1 MSHIMSKVHVYVTN
15 VGFPQ
20 PPSNTRHGMKSS
32 RRRTPPALLLTS
44 LYGLEKQ
51 ELTLTFHSSCTLETR
66 ELFLPLISFYG
77 GDSRPLRLFLC
88 ASTATTLVLHTG
100 TARWGRCLHLV
111 VREAK
116 AMVGHRSGSA
126 MVFRMLCHSFRVKL
140 RQLPVPLAN
149 GRGVR
154 R

>member
-1 MSHIMSKVHVYVTN
+1 MSHIMSKVHVYVAN

-77 GDSRPLRLFLC
+77 GDSRPLRLLY
-88 ASTATTLVLHTG
+88 
-100 TARWGRCLHLV
+100 
-111 VREAK
+111 
-116 AMVGHRSGSA
+116 
-126 MVFRMLCHSFRVKL
+126 
-140 RQLPVPLAN
+140 VPLLLQQLFCTLALP
-149 GRGVR
+149 GRKLSAPSCPGGQSDGWTSERFSHGIPHAVPFFSC
-154 R
+154 